1 MLGVPDI
8 SRLFD
13 DITKAASKKA
23 EPIIC
28 NVVPHECRA
37 PDTSFDGTTSPCC
50 CSRREAPTTY
60 QVSETRDIGS
70 PMSER
75 NWIGDFRPRPMGC
88 SMGAPLALRRQGAR
102 RQFKRTTGVYI
113 RKCS

>member
-28 NVVPHECRA
+28 NVVLMNAGRR
-37 PDTSFDGTTSPCC
+37 TSFDGTTPPCC

-75 NWIGDFRPRPMGC
+75 NWIGDFRPPPMGC

-102 RQFKRTTGVYI
+102 QQFKRTTGV